1 MKQNSNSRK
10 LNEQLREVVASII
23 LDEISD
29 PRLFLI
35 TVTGAEVSSDRSVAS
50 VFVAAS
56 PDRYDEVLAGLES
69 AKGRIRSLLGHAL
82 GWRVTPELRF
92 FIDDTVDASLRMS
105 EALKH
110 VPPTLAAEREH
121 ESDAGPSAD
130 ETDAE

>member
-10 LNEQLREVVASII
+10 LNEQMREVVASII

-50 VFVAAS
+50 VFVAAG

-121 ESDAGPSAD
+121 GSDAEPSAD